1 MGVQTPLREI
11 IKKLKTWQSNPTWS
25 AGKAAKELN
34 TKKPTILAW
43 KKKYWA
49 DLDRITDPGDRMRQ
63 PGAAVQAATY
73 NYVTKPRQVNA
84 SDCALYVLHYMR
96 ATHKFVTKRR
106 PSSLLEYM
114 PSLVQ
119 SRYNV
124 SKAAASRKAIRARL
138 TRLQQQN
145 S

>member
-63 PGAAVQAATY
+63 PGGGRKHKMASFEWAVVEFY
-73 NYVTKPRQVNA
+73 D
-84 SDCALYVLHYMR
+84 SC
-96 ATHKFVTKRR
+96 
-106 PSSLLEYM
+106 LL
-114 PSLVQ
+114 Q
-119 SRYNV
+119 DGAN
-124 SKAAASRKAIRARL
+124 
-138 TRLQQQN
+138 
-145 S
+145 